1 MRERSD
7 GKATREAILEAAEA
21 EFAEHGYEAASTRG
35 ICTRAGVNVALVN
48 RYFKSKENLYRI
60 VAKRL
65 FGDLGA
71 PMAALPGTVADGKSW
86 RAAVRAWVDD
96 FLFMTLPTRSAQR
109 RCAALFRQEVTQPTK
124 FHAEFKQSNPF
135 EPSSYHFDNKFTVV
149 LAGWIFETNP
159 RNDDI
164 LIALR
169 SIANCMDSGGYLVY
183 TNHPW
188 TPNPG
193 KFAAIFDSNE
203 FNVRNRSQAE
213 LDALVTMSGFEK
225 TDQLCDVNGIFS
237 VSVAVKI

>member
-96 FLFMTLPTRSAQR
+96 FLFMTLPTRSAQG

-124 FHAEFKQSNPF
+124 FHAEFKRDFGKPV
-135 EPSSYHFDNKFTVV
+135 YD
-149 LAGWIFETNP
+149 
-159 RNDDI
+159 
-164 LIALR
+164 ALR
-169 SIANCMDSGGYLVY
+169 NLLAMAVEDEALLELWTTSI
-183 TNHPW
+183 W
-188 TPNPG
+188 
-193 KFAAIFDSNE
+193 
-203 FNVRNRSQAE
+203 SQVSIYA
-213 LDALVTMSGFEK
+213 LADAKWHASFRPKG
-225 TDQLCDVNGIFS
+225 
-237 VSVAVKI
+237 VAVRAWADQVRDFICETLFRSLTFGRKGGR